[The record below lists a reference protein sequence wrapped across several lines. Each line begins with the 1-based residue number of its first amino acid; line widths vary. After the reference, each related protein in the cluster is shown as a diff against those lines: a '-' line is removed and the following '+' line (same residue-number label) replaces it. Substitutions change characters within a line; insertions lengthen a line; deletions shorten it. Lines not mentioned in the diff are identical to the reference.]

1 MVHVYIIV
9 KIFALGQTSAKLSF
23 QFPTPSRS
31 TSSIA
36 VVDDVFDITASISLF
51 TW

>member
-9 KIFALGQTSAKLSF
+9 KIFALDKTSAKLSF

-31 TSSIA
+31 TSFIA
-36 VVDDVFDITASISLF
+36 VAADVFDITASISLS
-51 TW
+51 T